1 MRRRTSHSNQTGF
14 TLAELLVVIAIIG
27 IMFAITLPALT
38 NITGQTRLEAAANA
52 LHSAAKLARQ
62 HAVSRTEPT
71 YLLFHDE
78 QTDPEL
84 AYRAYA
90 VFAIDISSG
99 APTQADGYYVKDW
112 ETLPR
117 GVVLDFESAP
127 NDNLFNPNKGVGW
140 NGALSE
146 GGELRIGSQ
155 TYIVAGFAPKGHM
168 STSRYWTRRMLLCE
182 GTIEQGALI
191 KLSTAGKEIRIDL
204 QGQSSII
211 DTEYDEAGELL
222 DGGE

>member
-1 MRRRTSHSNQTGF
+1 MAKRTFHSNQTGF
-14 TLAELLVVIAIIG
+14 TLAELLVVVAIIG

-62 HAVSRTEPT
+62 HAVSRNEPT
-71 YLLFHDE
+71 YLVFHDE
-78 QTDPEL
+78 QTDSEL

-117 GVVLDFESAP
+117 GVVLDFESDPDDNIFIP
-127 NDNLFNPNKGVGW
+127 NEGVSW

-146 GGELRIGSQ
+146 RGELRIGNQ
-155 TYIVAGFAPKGHM
+155 THVVAGFAPKGNM
-168 STSRYWTRRMLLCE
+168 STYRYWTRRVLLCE

-211 DTEYDEAGELL
+211 DIEYDDNGELV
-222 DGGE
+222 DVEQ